1 MKDPLMRSA
10 SGTMTTTKADNAV
23 TVTGN
28 RSYVWIW
35 SILSVVLVS
44 DQLTKWAIV
53 EKSGFQ
59 LGIYPPFGGKVLIP
73 GFFNFAYAVNHG
85 AAWGVLEG
93 YSWLLVLFA
102 IVVLVLIVVFRK
114 ELNMSALSS
123 QWCFGLISGG
133 IIGNTLDRVF
143 RGHVVDFLDIRLP
156 GYQWPTFNIAD
167 SAIVV
172 GTLLYIYLQS
182 KPNKSG

>member
-1 MKDPLMRSA
+1 
-10 SGTMTTTKADNAV
+10 MTTTKPDKPRV
-23 TVTGN
+23 SVPDS
-28 RSYVWIW
+28 RSYAWIW

-44 DQLTKWAIV
+44 DQLSKWAIV
-53 EKSGFQ
+53 ELSGFQ

-73 GFFNFAYAVNHG
+73 GFLNLAYAVNHG
-85 AAWGVLEG
+85 AAWGMLEG
-93 YSWLLVLFA
+93 YSWLLVVFA
-102 IVVLVLIVVFRK
+102 IVVLALIVLFRK
-114 ELNMSALSS
+114 DLNMSALSS

-133 IIGNTLDRVF
+133 IIGNTLDRVL

-172 GTLLYIYLQS
+172 GTLLYIYLQFRPANS
-182 KPNKSG
+182 R